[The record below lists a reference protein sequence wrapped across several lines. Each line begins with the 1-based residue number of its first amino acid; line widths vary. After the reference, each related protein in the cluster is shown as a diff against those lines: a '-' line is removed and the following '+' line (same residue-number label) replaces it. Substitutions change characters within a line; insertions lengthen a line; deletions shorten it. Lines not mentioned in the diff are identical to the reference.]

1 MNTET
6 LRSDVIMLAGK
17 AIAGLAKAGLAKI
30 IKPVEGVA
38 QSSEDVEALQ
48 RAEARR
54 IRRRV
59 KLQLKLQSNGGRL

>member
-1 MNTET
+1 MNI
-6 LRSDVIMLAGK
+6 RFAGK
-17 AIAGLAKAGLAKI
+17 AIAGLVTAGLAKI
-30 IKPVEGVA
+30 IGPAKGVA